1 MVLPGELEQRL
12 LPRPGLLT
20 AAVLLLLSS
29 SIAMASGEQPRSFQ
43 TGTVN
48 RADIVVKSVRL
59 TDNGDNDGFAD
70 PNETVNLYVTLR
82 NSSGAD
88 RDGIVVTVGTSDSTV
103 DCIPSPVI
111 AFGSLLAGQERESTV
126 AATLRVANVARSDAF
141 GSLTATLDFHI
152 SGSDFGG
159 TARAQQVVLDL
170 DLNVSGGLL
179 PTTFTEGFEGT
190 GFGTFTTQ
198 SLDAGRES
206 LAASDGHRCQYNDPD
221 FVNSISYGRTQCF
234 LGGDTP
240 AENRYDWHVHGFAS
254 PDGGRAYLGNNAL
267 HWGVHP
273 GAANIDTT
281 RLRQLDAIR
290 NNVPVNLG
298 WNGVTSELSFKQQ
311 VALADCDYL
320 SCPDHFTI
328 DRGIVQVQIANSAG
342 QGLGNW
348 RTIAPYENVYDSQV
362 MDDIWGAVECTFDP
376 TDDGNT
382 EDDYFDPTDPYRGLG
397 PSSTCSPEFAFSRL
411 GATLYT
417 ATFDPSDVGHA
428 SDAPGLQGSRGPG
441 TWVQTKF
448 DLSRYRGRRIRFR
461 FLATSIELGSGDTWL
476 VVSFPPNSTQVDD
489 GWYIDDLRVTNT
501 LTSAATV
508 SVDQADRSGFPACG
522 PVCGSLTASLIA
534 SPPTVGPGE
543 PFTLDASG
551 SATDQCPGG
560 TVLYR
565 FWRDQV
571 RDGLLGPYDFVL
583 QEWGANAM
591 LARTTTSTAHYFV
604 DVRCS
609 TTPAC
614 NSRAMVVVPVVCPPA
629 DVEPL
634 PVPILWASDTEVVW
648 DAVPYSDAIRGDL
661 DALRTSQGQFNGTV
675 LGCMG
680 NQITGVDFM
689 RFTDADTPLPGE
701 AFYYLVKQDVGCNSW
716 STLSPAED
724 PGAGGNRDI
733 DLAYDPH
740 ICPSY
745 Y

>member
-1 MVLPGELEQRL
+1 
-12 LPRPGLLT
+12 LT
-20 AAVLLLLSS
+20 AAILLSAS
-29 SIAMASGEQPRSFQ
+29 AMASGEQPLSFS

-59 TDNGDNDGFAD
+59 TDNGDNDGLAD

-88 RDGIVVTVGTSDSTV
+88 RDGIVVTVGTSDATV
-103 DCIPSPVI
+103 ECIPSPVI

-141 GSLTATLDFHI
+141 ASLTAILDFQI
-152 SGSDFGG
+152 SGDGFGG
-159 TARAQQVVLDL
+159 TARRQQVVLDL
-170 DLNVSGGLL
+170 DLNASGGLL
-179 PTTFTEGFEGT
+179 PTTFTEGFEGA
-190 GFGTFTTQ
+190 GLGTFTTQ
-198 SLDAGRES
+198 SLDVGRES
-206 LAASDGHRCQYNDPD
+206 LAGSDGHRCQYNDPD
-221 FVNSISYGRTQCF
+221 FVNSNSSGNTYCF
-234 LGGDTP
+234 LGGATP
-240 AENRYDWHVHGFAS
+240 SENGYDWHVHGVGS

-267 HWGVHP
+267 HWGVHAGP
-273 GAANIDTT
+273 ASADTT
-281 RLRQLDAIR
+281 RLKQLDAIR
-290 NNVPVNLG
+290 NNLPVNLG

-320 SCPDHFTI
+320 HCPDHFTV
-328 DRGIVQVQIANSAG
+328 DRGIVQVQMANSAG

-362 MDDIWGAVECTFDP
+362 VDWLGTTVRECTFDP

-382 EDDYFDPTDPYRGLG
+382 EDDYFDPTDPYRRLG

-428 SDAPGLQGSRGPG
+428 SDAPGLQGSHGPG

-461 FLATSIELGSGDTWL
+461 FLATSMELGSGNTWL
-476 VVSFPPNSTQVDD
+476 VVGFPPNSTQVDD
-489 GWYIDDLRVTNT
+489 GWYIDDIRVTNT
-501 LTSAATV
+501 LTSGATV
-508 SVDQADRSGFPACG
+508 SVDQADRSGLPACG
-522 PVCGSLTASLIA
+522 PVCGSLTASLVA

-551 SATDQCPGG
+551 SAADQCPGG

-565 FWRDQV
+565 FWWDQV

-591 LARTTTSTAHYFV
+591 LTRTTPSTAHYFV

-614 NSRAMVVVPVVCPPA
+614 NSRALAVVPFVCPAA
-629 DVEPL
+629 DLEPL

-648 DAVPYSDAIRGDL
+648 DAVPYTDAIRGDL
-661 DALRTSQGQFNGTV
+661 GALRASQGQFNGTV

-680 NQITGVDFM
+680 NQIQTASGDVFT

-701 AFYYLVKQDVGCNSW
+701 AFYYLVRQDNPCRSW
-716 STLSPAED
+716 STLSPAEV